1 MALGLTQESVEQSEG
16 LLMEKGLAQ
25 TVLIMQSGL
34 RTRVKE
40 SIETNHSVDFEKT
53 KEIMRYQI
61 SMVK

>member
-1 MALGLTQESVEQSEG
+1 
-16 LLMEKGLAQ
+16 MEKGLAQ

-40 SIETNHSVDFEKT
+40 SIDTHHSVDFEKT